1 MKQNWMNLKIL
12 LPTEVFLETKASK
25 IVAEAGDGFFGL
37 LPRHVDFVS
46 ALVPG
51 IFTYWDKDDNEIFM
65 AIDSGLLVKYGQN
78 VLVSTRNAVCGQ
90 DLDELETLID
100 ETFNVIDEQDRTARR
115 AVSRMEADFIRRLVE
130 IG

>member
-90 DLDELETLID
+90 ELDELETLID

>member
-12 LPTEVFLETKASK
+12 LPTEVFLETEANK

-51 IFTYWDKDDNEIFM
+51 IFTYWDRDDNEVFL
-65 AIDSGLLVKYGQN
+65 AIDRGLLVKYGQE
-78 VLVSTRNAVCGQ
+78 VLVSTRTAVSGV
-90 DLDELETLID
+90 DLDELERLIE
-100 ETFNVIDEQDRTARR
+100 ETFFEVDERDRTARS
-115 AVSRMEADFIRRLVE
+115 AVARMEADFIRRLVE
-130 IG
+130 LK

>member
-12 LPTEVFLETKASK
+12 LPTEVFLEKEASK

-51 IFTYWDKDDNEIFM
+51 IFTYWDRDDNEVFL
-65 AIDSGLLVKYGQN
+65 AIDRGLLVKYGQE
-78 VLVSTRNAVCGQ
+78 VLVSTRTAVSGV
-90 DLDELETLID
+90 DLDELERLIE
-100 ETFNVIDEQDRTARR
+100 ETFFEVDERDRTARS
-115 AVSRMEADFIRRLVE
+115 AVARMEADFIRRLVE
-130 IG
+130 LK

>member
-1 MKQNWMNLKIL
+1 MKQNWMDLKIL
-12 LPTEVFLETKASK
+12 LPTEVFLETEATK

-51 IFTYWDKDDNEIFM
+51 IFTYWDNDGNEIFI

-90 DLDELETLID
+90 DLDELETLIN

-130 IG
+130 IR

>member
-12 LPTEVFLETKASK
+12 LPTEVFLETEASK

-51 IFTYWDKDDNEIFM
+51 IFTYWDRDDREVFM
-65 AIDSGLLVKYGQN
+65 AIDRGLLVKYGQE
-78 VLVSTRNAVCGQ
+78 VLVSTRTAVSGG
-90 DLDELETLID
+90 DLDELERLIE
-100 ETFNVIDEQDRTARR
+100 ETFFEVDERDSTARS
-115 AVSRMEADFIRRLVE
+115 AVARMEADFIRRLVE
-130 IG
+130 LK

>member
-12 LPTEVFLETKASK
+12 LPTEVFLETEASK

-51 IFTYWDKDDNEIFM
+51 IFTYWDKDENEIFI
-65 AIDSGLLVKYGQN
+65 AIDSGLLVKYGQE
-78 VLVSTRNAVCGQ
+78 VLVSTRNAVCGE

-100 ETFNVIDEQDRTARR
+100 ETFYLIDEHDRTTRS
-115 AVSRMEADFIRRLVE
+115 AVARMEADLIRRLVE
-130 IG
+130 IR

>member
-1 MKQNWMNLKIL
+1 MNLKIL

-51 IFTYWDKDDNEIFM
+51 IFTYWDKEDNEVFM
-65 AIDSGLLVKYGQN
+65 AIDRGLLVKFGQE
-78 VLVSTRNAVCGQ
+78 VLVSTRNAVIGS
-90 DLDELETLID
+90 DLDELETLIQ
-100 ETFNVIDEQDRTARR
+100 ETFFEVDERDRTARS
-115 AVSRMEADFIRRLVE
+115 AVARMEADFIRRLVE
-130 IG
+130 LK

>member
-1 MKQNWMNLKIL
+1 MKPILMNLKIL

-51 IFTYWDKDDNEIFM
+51 IFSYWDKDDEEILM
-65 AIDSGLLVKYGQN
+65 AIDRGLLVKFGQE
-78 VLVSTRNAVCGQ
+78 VLVSTRNAVCGE
-90 DLDELETLID
+90 DLQELQRLID
-100 ETFNVIDEQDRTARR
+100 ETFFELEDHDINARS
-115 AVSRMEADFIRRLVE
+115 VMVKMEADFMRRLVE
-130 IG
+130 LK